1 MGGQSIISDPLN
13 LDFMLRLIAGGN
25 FGGVGSNLWE
35 SAIRG
40 LLRTLSELGGVS
52 VSGDV
57 ISFRDVAGPRADAAR
72 QATNWLIGAMNAS
85 PDQFNAIFEDVGVE
99 LGLINPTLGQNI
111 IDIGQIFAGLPGSS
125 NPELQDIIRDI
136 EQTIEQT
143 RTEII
148 NITTTGDTQITERRD
163 IFVDVPTPEEVLN
176 DFRTGVAVYAENLFS
191 SGAIDQNTRR
201 FLLDNPNVLLGPYLA
216 ALGQLADAGKNI
228 FEIVGTDFEL
238 IPIEQ
243 IGERIGPELLQ
254 EITRTIERI
263 ESGELTIEEL
273 TERVQ
278 DELFSG
284 TDDPDQ
290 QREIRETINEI
301 FTQHGTTTTTEET
314 VTNLLQLTTERI
326 FQRPNLTT
334 VFSLSPLDFLR
345 ERFTG
350 KSLVLLAGTLPGRQQ
365 FERQFAGGVRPS
377 GARRLG

>member
-1 MGGQSIISDPLN
+1 
-13 LDFMLRLIAGGN
+13 MLRLIAGGN

-40 LLRTLSELGGVS
+40 LLRILSELGGVS

-99 LGLINPTLGQNI
+99 LGLINPTVGQNVLDLGQI
-111 IDIGQIFAGLPGSS
+111 LAGLPGSS
-125 NPELQDIIRDI
+125 NPELQDIIRDV
-136 EQTIEQT
+136 ELTIERT
-143 RTEII
+143 LTEII
-148 NITTTGDTQITERRD
+148 DITTTGETTITETRD
-163 IFVDVPTPEEVLN
+163 IFVDIPTPEEVLH
-176 DFRTGVAVYAENLFS
+176 DFRTGVAVYAENLFA

-243 IGERIGPELLQ
+243 IGERIGPALLQ

-278 DELFSG
+278 TELFSG

-301 FTQHGTTTTTEET
+301 FRQHGTTTTTEET
-314 VTNLLQLTTERI
+314 VTNLLQLTTDRI

-334 VFSLSPLDFLR
+334 VFRLSPLDFLR

-350 KSLVLLAGTLPGRQQ
+350 TSLVQLAGTLPGRQQ
-365 FERQFAGGVRPS
+365 FQRQFAGGVRPS